1 MTTRDVAQVISD
13 GAERICQ
20 SIDRLQ
26 PPLPPTTVDQRL
38 TVIAVIDLLQ
48 DEDTETLCHRTDS
61 LIGRPRWCHRL
72 ASRAKRIHPPHAARS
87 TAPNLSRLYGD
98 ADFDLKSGVLTTPNS
113 PPARPRS
120 GQPDRVLGHA
130 APGDPRGD
138 PGDAQGSRVSQPEA
152 SCTRGAPAAE
162 KPNRPPTPFGRDS
175 LTYPLFTATGF
186 RGDSSPLDDRRAAW
200 AQCGLRDVDVLPEIK
215 RCG

>member
-1 MTTRDVAQVISD
+1 MSVHRQTPTATTTYHRGPTPDRHRRDRPAAGRGHGNALPSHRQL
-13 GAERICQ
+13 
-20 SIDRLQ
+20 DRPTSVVS
-26 PPLPPTTVDQRL
+26 PPCKPCKADP
-38 TVIAVIDLLQ
+38 
-48 DEDTETLCHRTDS
+48 
-61 LIGRPRWCHRL
+61 
-72 ASRAKRIHPPHAARS
+72 PPHAARS

-130 APGDPRGD
+130 ATSDPRGD

>member
-72 ASRAKRIHPPHAARS
+72 ASRAKRIHPP
-87 TAPNLSRLYGD
+87 P
-98 ADFDLKSGVLTTPNS
+98 TP
-113 PPARPRS
+113 
-120 GQPDRVLGHA
+120 
-130 APGDPRGD
+130 PG
-138 PGDAQGSRVSQPEA
+138 A
-152 SCTRGAPAAE
+152 
-162 KPNRPPTPFGRDS
+162 RPPTYPASTAMRI
-175 LTYPLFTATGF
+175 LT
-186 RGDSSPLDDRRAAW
+186 
-200 AQCGLRDVDVLPEIK
+200 
-215 RCG
+215 

>member
-72 ASRAKRIHPPHAARS
+72 ASRAERIHPPPLPPGAWPPTYPAS
-87 TAPNLSRLYGD
+87 TAMRI
-98 ADFDLKSGVLTTPNS
+98 LT
-113 PPARPRS
+113 
-120 GQPDRVLGHA
+120 
-130 APGDPRGD
+130 
-138 PGDAQGSRVSQPEA
+138 
-152 SCTRGAPAAE
+152 
-162 KPNRPPTPFGRDS
+162 
-175 LTYPLFTATGF
+175 
-186 RGDSSPLDDRRAAW
+186 
-200 AQCGLRDVDVLPEIK
+200 
-215 RCG
+215 

>member
-1 MTTRDVAQVISD
+1 VRTTILQTLETNTRDHGRQPMTTRDVAQVISD

-130 APGDPRGD
+130 ATSDPRGD
-138 PGDAQGSRVSQPEA
+138 PGDAQGGRVSQPVA
-152 SCTRGAPAAE
+152 SCTLRPQS
-162 KPNRPPTPFGRDS
+162 PRNRTDPPPRLGGTP
-175 LTYPLFTATGF
+175 
-186 RGDSSPLDDRRAAW
+186 
-200 AQCGLRDVDVLPEIK
+200 
-215 RCG
+215 